1 MDQGVF
7 LNLFEISTP
16 SQPIPVM
23 VREWEEQ
30 ELPLDSLRQQLLP
43 ARLFA
48 SSETQKLYAYG
59 QDTEKAKTCGFEQG
73 EFHTDADPRFT
84 GRLIIE
90 AVAHYLSARHGF
102 EPQHRLNSQ
111 RLKSC
116 EMTHVAKPLQQVE
129 RRIDVYPS
137 YKIQSLFLKISDQLR
152 YFLLVTPK
160 VRYRFVHTL
169 PQINASVSCV
179 GKFVRVVCPAAC
191 EIYDCPLYEY
201 RGRLAGKFAGLTN
214 TSEFKCR
221 FPNNSP
227 DTDIQYVQLGT
238 GSRLD
243 FAIPSTICELEAST
257 SNISAIFSQRFSLS
271 KASSIISELRILAG
285 DLLPGSPRAFVNTE
299 VGQKHWS
306 SIAELIGYL
315 KEEIPLFNGPSIT
328 ITQEPVRAIEGGFIP
343 DDLFLADEDEEAIE
357 DETDDSDDEAF

>member
-7 LNLFEISTP
+7 LNLFEVSIP

-73 EFHTDADPRFT
+73 EFHADADPRFT
-84 GRLIIE
+84 GRLILE
-90 AVAHYLSARHGF
+90 AVAHYLSTRHGF
-102 EPQHRLNSQ
+102 EAQQRLHSQ
-111 RLKSC
+111 RVKSC
-116 EMTHVAKPLQQVE
+116 EMTHVTKPLQQVE
-129 RRIDVYPS
+129 RRINVYPS

-152 YFLLVTPK
+152 YFLLATPK
-160 VRYRFVHTL
+160 VRYRFIHTL

-179 GKFVRVVCPAAC
+179 GKFVRVMCPVTC

-214 TSEFKCR
+214 TSDFKCR
-221 FPNNSP
+221 FPNNTP
-227 DTDIQYVQLGT
+227 DVDIQYVQLGT

-243 FAIPSTICELEAST
+243 FAIPSTVCELEAST

-315 KEEIPLFNGPSIT
+315 NEEIPLFNGPAIT